1 MLSTTNSIPISDV
14 TEIEVADRQLTGRYR
29 EKRTEAEKA
38 RDLEEISSLYLR
50 GKKASEI
57 ADELVRRHQYT
68 GLSAQTIQLE
78 LKSLRQMWVQ
88 SALINY
94 DEAKARE
101 IARIDELEAAAWD
114 AWNRSWGK
122 QTITVQEGIEDKFGH
137 KGDSDEE
144 KGRKPTTYTRKR
156 GTSTTKERFGDPR
169 YLEKIQWCINE
180 RCMILGLHEP
190 TRLAISWK
198 DEATKVGITPEDA
211 DSMFNQMVNFTAKAL
226 RDKYLKENSLQ
237 IPDNILDGEFG
248 EIIDNDDT
256 TPDDE
261 D

>member
-1 MLSTTNSIPISDV
+1 MLSTIDSIPIPDV
-14 TEIEVADRQLTGRYR
+14 TEIEVVDRQLTGRYR

-57 ADELVRRHQYT
+57 ADELVARHQYT

-122 QTITVQEGIEDKFGH
+122 QTITVQEGIEDRFGH
-137 KGDSDEE
+137 KDDSDEE

-156 GTSTTKERFGDPR
+156 GTSTTKDRFGDPR
-169 YLEKIQWCINE
+169 YLEKIQWCIEE
-180 RCMILGLHEP
+180 RCKILGLHEP

-198 DEATKVGITPEDA
+198 EEAVKAGITVEDA
-211 DSMFNQMVNFTAKAL
+211 LAIYNQMVTKTTGLL
-226 RDKYLKENSLQ
+226 RDSYLRDNAVS
-237 IPDNILDGEFG
+237 IPVDILDGEFEDSDDDDSG
-248 EIIDNDDT
+248 TDN
-256 TPDDE
+256 E